1 MKVYFFVFSFFLLSC
16 TESTPFKL
24 SETKLLCSK
33 QENCVQDTSRF
44 MLSRNRYET
53 LKRLEKDKKKHFI
66 FSANKK
72 IKRLD
77 YTKLFL
83 AEIQYTLTEWSFYA
97 VHNEEEYREN
107 RLVDQLLENRMLYFT
122 GLKEEDETFMAF
134 WSETNPIFQ
143 KSDNMRLF
151 AKSGNRT
158 FKNRSTLCPLYL
170 NKHNR
175 FGFESDFL
183 HIPYAHSRIGTRN
196 GAFIEL
202 KLGNLER
209 TIYRVEKMLV
219 DKNSQEK
226 YLKLR
231 NKDLGDV
238 IYLKSV
244 SEENRKIKI
253 PDNIELIA
261 KDIASRVKKIKGDSR
276 LKKSGYYMLTGLH
289 VFFIT
294 SYEVSIL
301 PFLLLLYRV
310 S

>member
-1 MKVYFFVFSFFLLSC
+1 MGNNPLISNRGEFAP
-16 TESTPFKL
+16 ST
-24 SETKLLCSK
+24 
-33 QENCVQDTSRF
+33 QENCSQDNFRLA
-44 MLSRNRYET
+44 LSRHRYEE
-53 LKRLEKDKKKHFI
+53 LKTLEKDKKRAFI

-72 IKRLD
+72 IKHLD
-77 YTKLFL
+77 YTKFFL
-83 AEIQYTLTEWSFYA
+83 SELKYTLTEWHFYA
-97 VHNEEEYREN
+97 VYNEEEYREN

-122 GLKEEDETFMAF
+122 GFKEENETFIAF
-134 WSETNPIFQ
+134 WSKKNPLFQ
-143 KSDNMRLF
+143 KSDSIRLF

-183 HIPYAHSRIGTRN
+183 HIPYAHSRMGTRN

-209 TIYRVEKMLV
+209 AVYRVEKMV
-219 DKNSQEK
+219 IDKTSQEK
-226 YLKLR
+226 YIKLR
-231 NKDLGDV
+231 NKNLGDI

-244 SEENRKIKI
+244 AEENREIKI
-253 PDNIELIA
+253 PDNIQLVA

-289 VFFIT
+289 VFFLT
-294 SYEVSIL
+294 SHEVSII